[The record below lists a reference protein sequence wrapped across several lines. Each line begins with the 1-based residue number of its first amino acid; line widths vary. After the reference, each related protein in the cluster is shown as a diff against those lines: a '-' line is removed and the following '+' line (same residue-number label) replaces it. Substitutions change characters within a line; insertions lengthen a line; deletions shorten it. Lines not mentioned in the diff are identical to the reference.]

1 MKTKV
6 VLWGENASNEKIL
19 LAMELL
25 ERDNKV
31 MLYVFPLEVAT
42 EDFYQSLLDL
52 WREGKHV
59 DFPQPHQVI
68 ERPLSVSESLL
79 PEDIKVERTD
89 LISRAQ
95 AEWHFVVLSAKLYEM
110 YKSELDELKDKID
123 KLSDYDDKLWADA
136 KGFWTKVQDQVKEQ
150 NLFKEHS
157 AILKERTN
165 ILFDK
170 LKDLKKNLQNE
181 FEKTSAEVSA
191 KFMEEI
197 KEIEEKLEKGLG
209 LKPLFEQMKSIQ
221 EKYYKAQMT
230 KDDRKN
236 VWDRLD
242 GTFKAL
248 KDKKPAGGG
257 GGNRE
262 YDKSRLQARYDGLV
276 DTIGKME
283 KSILRDKQDLEFQVK
298 KIEQTD
304 GQLEMQIRKAKLK
317 MLEERINSKNEK
329 LQDMYKVKKE
339 LEDRRSKDEQRRVVE
354 EKRNEAKEVVKQKI
368 ASGIEAAK
376 EERETMADLLENAAT
391 RIKESK
397 GGKKP
402 SMLDNLKESITE
414 TFEDVVDTVKAVA
427 EVAEDKIESA
437 VDALDDKMDV
447 AEDKVESML
456 EAVGDKL
463 GITKEKLQSVADAV
477 EEKMDII
484 EDKVED
490 VIDSITSSDKDKDSE
505 KEA

>member
-52 WREGKHV
+52 WRECKHV

-110 YKSELDELKDKID
+110 YKTELDELKDKID

-170 LKDLKKNLQNE
+170 LKDLKKNLQ
-181 FEKTSAEVSA
+181 
-191 KFMEEI
+191 
-197 KEIEEKLEKGLG
+197 
-209 LKPLFEQMKSIQ
+209 
-221 EKYYKAQMT
+221 
-230 KDDRKN
+230 
-236 VWDRLD
+236 
-242 GTFKAL
+242 
-248 KDKKPAGGG
+248 KK
-257 GGNRE
+257 
-262 YDKSRLQARYDGLV
+262 
-276 DTIGKME
+276 
-283 KSILRDKQDLEFQVK
+283 
-298 KIEQTD
+298 
-304 GQLEMQIRKAKLK
+304 
-317 MLEERINSKNEK
+317 
-329 LQDMYKVKKE
+329 
-339 LEDRRSKDEQRRVVE
+339 
-354 EKRNEAKEVVKQKI
+354 
-368 ASGIEAAK
+368 
-376 EERETMADLLENAAT
+376 
-391 RIKESK
+391 
-397 GGKKP
+397 
-402 SMLDNLKESITE
+402 
-414 TFEDVVDTVKAVA
+414 
-427 EVAEDKIESA
+427 
-437 VDALDDKMDV
+437 
-447 AEDKVESML
+447 
-456 EAVGDKL
+456 
-463 GITKEKLQSVADAV
+463 
-477 EEKMDII
+477 
-484 EDKVED
+484 
-490 VIDSITSSDKDKDSE
+490 
-505 KEA
+505 